1 MVIYTCEK
9 CNKTFKQKG
18 HYTTHMNKKNSCI
31 PIVDI
36 RYNELN
42 KEPLTSKI
50 VKEKMDNNL
59 CPYCDKTF
67 SRKDTIIQHM
77 KHHCKILK
85 QMENERETI
94 FQQLL
99 ALKEQYDVLSKD
111 VEVLKSSTRTR
122 NKNSNITNSGQ
133 IENSSVNTYNI
144 TLNNFLAGQMP
155 DGITQAEIDKA
166 LKRGFLA
173 TVELTRI
180 AHFNPRFPEYHN
192 VYIPRINERH
202 GMVYWDGIWK
212 VVDRDELVDDIYNG
226 KRDFVVNNIDTF
238 ISRLDTYRRES
249 LERWLEIEDDR
260 DESLRQT
267 KEDIKRL
274 LYENRHL
281 VIDTKKTI
289 SEYEINV

>member
-77 KHHCKILK
+77 KHHCKILQ

-111 VEVLKSSTRTR
+111 VEVLKRSTRTR
-122 NKNSNITNSGQ
+122 RS
-133 IENSSVNTYNI
+133 E
-144 TLNNFLAGQMP
+144 
-155 DGITQAEIDKA
+155 
-166 LKRGFLA
+166 
-173 TVELTRI
+173 
-180 AHFNPRFPEYHN
+180 
-192 VYIPRINERH
+192 ERRV
-202 GMVYWDGIWK
+202 GK
-212 VVDRDELVDDIYNG
+212 ERDERSTP
-226 KRDFVVNNIDTF
+226 K
-238 ISRLDTYRRES
+238 
-249 LERWLEIEDDR
+249 
-260 DESLRQT
+260 
-267 KEDIKRL
+267 
-274 LYENRHL
+274 
-281 VIDTKKTI
+281 
-289 SEYEINV
+289 